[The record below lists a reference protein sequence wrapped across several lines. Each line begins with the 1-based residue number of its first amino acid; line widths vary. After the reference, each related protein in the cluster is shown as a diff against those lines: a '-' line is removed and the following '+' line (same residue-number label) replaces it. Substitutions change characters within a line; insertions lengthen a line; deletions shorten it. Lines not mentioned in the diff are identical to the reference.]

1 MLQQLSESLGV
12 IDAPL
17 TGFIDLVSRR
27 YRPQTVF
34 AQSLPVVRVLCR
46 LRSLFGVATK
56 LVSIVVNSDR

>member
-27 YRPQTVF
+27 YRPQ
-34 AQSLPVVRVLCR
+34 AHLLSLPVVRVLCR
-46 LRSLFGVATK
+46 LRLLFGVATK
-56 LVSIVVNSDR
+56 LVSIGVNSDR